1 MSQVD
6 VKASLDESVTKHMR
20 PDRVRLQSSQN
31 VGEALQWLRRNPP
44 PERIIYFYV
53 VDNEGRL
60 EGVVPTRYLVLSPLD
75 RPLSEIM
82 NRHVVTLPAKA
93 TVREAC
99 EFFVLHRFL
108 AFPVV
113 DEERHLLGV
122 VDVELYTDEIG
133 HLSDADKRDDLFQA
147 IGVYVDE
154 AQQATALGSFRRRFP
169 WLGCNMA
176 GGLACALIA
185 GVFEGLNHFVT
196 LSLFFPIVL
205 NLAESV
211 ASQSISLT
219 LHLLRGREPSWRWM
233 LDGLRQELATGF
245 LLGSAYGAV
254 IGLLALIW
262 RRQTGVA
269 LCLLGGIGGGVTASA
284 LLGLALPALLR
295 LINLDP
301 KVAAGPIALAA
312 ADVLTLVLYLGLASW
327 LLGWS

>member
-20 PDRVRLQSSQN
+20 PDAVRLQSSQN

-44 PERIIYFYV
+44 PERIIYFFV
-53 VDNEGRL
+53 VDGEGRL

-75 RPLSEIM
+75 RPISEIM
-82 NRHVVTLPAKA
+82 NRHVVTLPFTA

-147 IGVYVDE
+147 IGVYADE
-154 AQQATALGSFRRRFP
+154 AQKSSPLGSFRRRFP

-185 GVFEGLNHFVT
+185 GVFENLNHFVT
-196 LSLFFPIVL
+196 LSLFFPVVL

-233 LDGLRQELATGF
+233 LEGLRQELATGL
-245 LLGSAYGAV
+245 LLGSACGAV
-254 IGLLALIW
+254 IGLIALLW

-284 LLGLALPALLR
+284 VLGLALPALLR
-295 LINLDP
+295 LLDLDP

-312 ADVLTLVLYLGLASW
+312 ADVLTLLLYLGLASW